1 VSFDSHFKFYR
12 VPPRLAVVKS
22 RRVQV
27 ISKQSWARED
37 ILRVL
42 NITAR
47 QLQSWEK
54 QELIPKLKTYAF
66 GEMVALRTLAKMR
79 EGRVP
84 AERIRRSVASL
95 RAKLKGIDNPLTEL
109 KVFIDGKRIGVQLAG
124 QKMDSISGQLLLD
137 FDANEIKRML
147 SFPTAPSAATAA
159 KASRTLRAEGEHW
172 FQKGLEL
179 EQAGV
184 PRDEIIAAYKK
195 AIELDPASA
204 GALVN
209 LGTIYFHARD
219 WTKAEKYY
227 QQAVES
233 DPSYALAHFNLGNLY
248 DERNERQKARSHYE
262 EALRLRDN
270 YADAHYNLALL
281 HQADGHFMKAV
292 MHWKTYLKLDPASNW
307 SAIAKRE
314 LEKLRRV
321 TVVEG
326 SRPAPKETRRF

>member
-1 VSFDSHFKFYR
+1 VLKSLR
-12 VPPRLAVVKS
+12 VP
-22 RRVQV
+22 V

-42 NITAR
+42 NITER
-47 QLQSWEK
+47 QLRSWEK
-54 QELIPKLKTYAF
+54 QELIPKMSTYAF

-95 RAKLKGIDNPLTEL
+95 RSKLKGIGNPLTEL

-147 SFPTAPSAATAA
+147 SFPTAPSAASVA
-159 KASRTLRAEGEHW
+159 RTNRTQRAEGEHW
-172 FQKGLEL
+172 FQKGLDL
-179 EQAGV
+179 EQCGAPG
-184 PRDEIIAAYKK
+184 DEVVAAYKK
-195 AIELDPASA
+195 AVELDPGSA

-219 WTKAEKYY
+219 WAKAEQYY
-227 QQAVES
+227 QQAVEA
-233 DPSYALAHFNLGNLY
+233 DPAYPLAHFNLGNLY
-248 DERNERQKARSHYE
+248 DERNDRQKARHHYE
-262 EALRLRDN
+262 EALRLREN

-281 HQADGHFMKAV
+281 HQSDGHFMKAV
-292 MHWKTYLKLDPASNW
+292 MHWKTYLKLDPASTW

-321 TVVEG
+321 TVVDG
-326 SRPAPKETRRF
+326 ARAMPKETQR

>member
-1 VSFDSHFKFYR
+1 M
-12 VPPRLAVVKS
+12 P
-22 RRVQV
+22 V
-27 ISKQSWARED
+27 ISKQSWARDD

-42 NITAR
+42 NISER
-47 QLQSWEK
+47 QLRSWEK
-54 QELIPKLKTYAF
+54 QELIPKLNTYAF

-147 SFPTAPSAATAA
+147 SFPSGPSAATAA
-159 KASRTLRAEGEHW
+159 RTNRTQRAEGEHW

-179 EQAGV
+179 EQAGA
-184 PRDEIIAAYKK
+184 PGEEIVAAYKK
-195 AIELDPASA
+195 AIELDPGSA

-209 LGTIYFHARD
+209 LGTIYFHSRD

-227 QQAVES
+227 LQAVEA
-233 DPSYALAHFNLGNLY
+233 DPSYPLGHFNLGNLY
-248 DERNERQKARSHYE
+248 DERNDRVKAREHYE
-262 EALRLRDN
+262 EALRLRGN
-270 YADAHYNLALL
+270 YADVHYNLALL
-281 HQADGHFMKAV
+281 HQSEGHFMKAV
-292 MHWKTYLKLDPASNW
+292 VHWRTYLKLDPSSTW
-307 SAIAKRE
+307 SAIARRE

-326 SRPAPKETRRF
+326 SRPAPKETQRF